1 MPAKLI
7 LTGKEQ
13 LQWSLLE
20 EELVKDIPNPAR
32 MQASLNGFYGAEVV
46 GLERPEFT
54 NVRTALRAYMNAVY
68 FKHNKN
74 SQAMY
79 ESQIEKL
86 VTALE
91 DYTDHANNE
100 TAWQVGRLIGWLDR
114 AGQASAVQQ
123 QIRYHFYQPNIYLH
137 VSQNLISA
145 GELMEV
151 DETEQMTLNV
161 KGIAVKG
168 EARLRGQISFQIAES
183 QEKATL
189 RVILDGT
196 ALSRN
201 VAQKIGSDSGDTRND
216 NASS

>member
-1 MPAKLI
+1 M
-7 LTGKEQ
+7 
-13 LQWSLLE
+13 
-20 EELVKDIPNPAR
+20 
-32 MQASLNGFYGAEVV
+32 
-46 GLERPEFT
+46 
-54 NVRTALRAYMNAVY
+54 
-68 FKHNKN
+68 
-74 SQAMY
+74 
-79 ESQIEKL
+79 
-86 VTALE
+86 
-91 DYTDHANNE
+91 
-100 TAWQVGRLIGWLDR
+100 GRLIGWLDR

-161 KGIAVKG
+161 KGIVKG

-201 VAQKIGSDSGDTRND
+201 VAQNRE
-216 NASS
+216 